1 MVATASPERIEHSK
15 KCGESVKVHCKKW
28 SQAYGDINTP
38 KGRKGC
44 KANQIK
50 AGVWGEDKSP
60 MCQQDPEDARNC
72 KHTACAYSEYLTPG
86 DYAGVIDTHINS
98 LESEA
103 KPEQTSFAKRMMAR
117 SKFFG
122 GIKSKKRSRKMKKM
136 KKSKK
141 SMRKS
146 RKSRKRKSGKKG
158 KKTRKH

>member
-1 MVATASPERIEHSK
+1 
-15 KCGESVKVHCKKW
+15 
-28 SQAYGDINTP
+28 
-38 KGRKGC
+38 
-44 KANQIK
+44 
-50 AGVWGEDKSP
+50 
-60 MCQQDPEDARNC
+60 MCQQDPEDAKNC

-117 SKFFG
+117 SRFFG
-122 GIKSKKRSRKMKKM
+122 GIKSKKRSRKMKRG
-136 KKSKK
+136 KK

-146 RKSRKRKSGKKG
+146 RKSRKSRKG